1 MNRQQ
6 VAVAVAVTLVTGA
19 LAVAITGP
27 ALAWNHPGQT
37 TDAAGRGNGRQSLTQ
52 PILDLLGMTEVQVL
66 VERQHGYSLADIAA
80 ARGVDEAALLD
91 TATVAARRWL
101 DPRVAAGR
109 ITPEQAE
116 RHLRLLPERITRHDP
131 PEARAVSQ

>member
-6 VAVAVAVTLVTGA
+6 VAAAMAVTLVAGA

-37 TDAAGRGNGRQSLTQ
+37 TGAAGRGNARQSLTQ
-52 PILDLLGMTEVQVL
+52 PILDLLGMTEAEVL
-66 VERQHGYSLADIAA
+66 AERQHGYSLADIAA
-80 ARGVDEAALLD
+80 ARGVDEAVLLD
-91 TATVAARRWL
+91 TATVAAKRWL

-116 RHLRLLPERITRHDP
+116 WHLRLLPERITRHDL
-131 PEARAVSQ
+131 PEGRGVGR